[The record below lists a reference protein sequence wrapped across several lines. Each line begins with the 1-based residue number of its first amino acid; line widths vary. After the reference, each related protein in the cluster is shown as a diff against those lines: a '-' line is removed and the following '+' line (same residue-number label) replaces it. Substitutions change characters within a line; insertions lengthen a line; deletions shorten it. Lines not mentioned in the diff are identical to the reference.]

1 MSLRVLTTP
10 EADVQIREIEDWWRR
25 NRTASPNLFADEL
38 AAAFDILG
46 HAPHIG
52 RPYRQSPLPDMRR
65 VLLKGT
71 RYHVYY
77 VPRGDQVIVLAVW
90 HGQRGAGPPLRVS

>member
-1 MSLRVLTTP
+1 MSLQVFTTP
-10 EADVQIREIEDWWRR
+10 EADAQIREIESWWRR
-25 NRTASPNLFADEL
+25 NRTASPDLFADEL
-38 AAAFDILG
+38 VATFDILG
-46 HAPHIG
+46 DAPHIG
-52 RPYRQSPLPDMRR
+52 RLYRQSPVPDTRR

-90 HGQRGAGPPLRVS
+90 HAQRGVGPPLRVS